1 MAVTMVAAITS
12 HARAG
17 GFGSAQFGGVHGTAA
32 SDSLSSIFYNPAGLA
47 LDTGTRAYVELMAAY
62 RTLSYARD
70 ARDIDDPNATPDAI
84 EANSGAAKAANVIA
98 APFAA
103 IATDLGVQ
111 GLAVAAGVYVPFGGQ
126 AQWDQ
131 VQKWAGNQMFPGAV
145 DGPQR
150 WSITTGSQK
159 SIFYTAAAA
168 YRTSDNRLAFG
179 LGVNVI
185 QSSLSLTRARNADGT
200 DNLDAA
206 DGSVS
211 EGRSYLDVSSIDES
225 VGFGVIAQVDEHT
238 KIGISYQSQP
248 LGGEQHL
255 DGTLTNKFGSTGAA
269 SQPAELRQRLPD
281 SVRTA
286 LEWQGSSTAFRALV
300 EWTHW
305 SVFQDQCIV
314 DHTTPS
320 TCQFNS
326 DGSWDPSA
334 GGSAPLLDIQRN
346 WHDSYGFGGGG
357 SWWPSSS
364 LELSANLRLDTN
376 AVPDSTLEPA
386 LMDANKVIGM
396 LAARYTRGKVTVDLT
411 VAEVGYAKRTTD
423 PRAVDP
429 MSPSRNP
436 DMAGI
441 FEQNVVFALI
451 GVGVHQ

>member
-1 MAVTMVAAITS
+1 MAVTLVVGITGN
-12 HARAG
+12 ARAG
-17 GFGSAQFGGVHGTAA
+17 GFASAQFGGVHGTAA
-32 SDSLSSIFYNPAGLA
+32 SDSLTSIFYNPAGLA

-70 ARDIDDPNATPDAI
+70 ARDIDDPNASAAAI

-103 IATDLGVQ
+103 IATDLGVP

-126 AQWDQ
+126 ADWNA
-131 VQKWAGNQMFPGAV
+131 VSKWAGNQTFPGAV

-168 YRTSDNRLAFG
+168 YRTSDNRLSFG

-185 QSSLSLTRARNADGT
+185 QSSLSLTRARNVDGT
-200 DNLDAA
+200 DNLVAS

-211 EGRSYLDVSSIDES
+211 EGRSLLEVDSFDPSL
-225 VGFGVIAQVDEHT
+225 GFGVIAQLDEHT
-238 KIGISYQSQP
+238 KVGISYQTQP
-248 LGGEQHL
+248 LTGEQKL
-255 DGTLTNKFGSTGAA
+255 DGTLTNKFGSTGVA
-269 SQPAELRQRLPD
+269 SQPAELRQHLPD

-286 LEWQGSSTAFRALV
+286 IEWQGRTSAFRALA

-305 SVFQDQCIV
+305 SVFRDQCIV
-314 DHTTPS
+314 DRTS
-320 TCQFNS
+320 QASCQFLA
-326 DGSWDPSA
+326 DGSWDSSA
-334 GGSAPLLDIQRN
+334 GGAAPLLDIQRD
-346 WHDSYGFGGGG
+346 WHDSWSVGGGA
-357 SWWPSSS
+357 SWWPSAN
-364 LELSANLRLDTN
+364 LELAANLRLDTN
-376 AVPDSTLEPA
+376 AVPDVTLEPA

-396 LAARYTRGKVTVDLT
+396 LAAQYTHGRITVGLT
-411 VAEVGYAKRTTD
+411 LAEVGYAKRTTD
-423 PRAVDP
+423 PRTVDP
-429 MSPSRNP
+429 AAPSRNP

-451 GVGVHQ
+451 AVGVHN